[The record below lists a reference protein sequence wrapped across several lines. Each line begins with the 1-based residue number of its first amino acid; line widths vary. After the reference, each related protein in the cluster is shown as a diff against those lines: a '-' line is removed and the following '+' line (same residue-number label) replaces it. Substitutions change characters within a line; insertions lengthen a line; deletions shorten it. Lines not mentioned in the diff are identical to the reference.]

1 MQVSR
6 RLSPV
11 FGISALIETNKEGIL
26 NGSLNVPLY
35 QSDDNSLSVLKPPS
49 STHTHE
55 SMNQLGPTLRPN
67 A

>member
-6 RLSPV
+6 RLSLMLDCGV
-11 FGISALIETNKEGIL
+11 FIETNKESIL

-35 QSDDNSLSVLKPPS
+35 QSDDNSQSVLKPPS

>member
-11 FGISALIETNKEGIL
+11 VGVSALIETNKESIL

-35 QSDDNSLSVLKPPS
+35 QSDDKSQSARTPS
-49 STHTHE
+49 SSEHIQD
-55 SMNQLGPTLRPN
+55 SMNQLGPSIRFN
-67 A
+67 S

>member
-11 FGISALIETNKEGIL
+11 FGVSALIETNKESIL

-35 QSDDNSLSVLKPPS
+35 QSDDNSLSELKLPS